1 MTVHW
6 EAIEGASDLE
16 VFELSRAFPGHRVW
30 KAGVLEECRGRDFT
44 ELAAS
49 KEYKGAQNRVCVGQ
63 ADQADLGTIELLVEH
78 KFHSR

>member
-1 MTVHW
+1 M
-6 EAIEGASDLE
+6 
-16 VFELSRAFPGHRVW
+16 W

-49 KEYKGAQNRVCVGQ
+49 KYKGAQNRVCVGQ

-78 KFHSR
+78 KLHS